1 MSIANNEIQIQWSG
15 ANSVSVSAA
24 GNQTS
29 DVFNFSGTAIDAM
42 ITLKADNAGTPASG
56 DTVELHLLATCGDPD
71 GAGSD
76 EFPLNDNDGIL
87 LAVLDT
93 YANDPAIKT
102 VACPIAKGGKLFA
115 KNASSGRAITVSACV
130 NEKIVSSN

>member
-1 MSIANNEIQIQWSG
+1 MALANNEIEVQWSG
-15 ANSVSVSAA
+15 ANNVSISAG

-29 DVFNFSGTAIDAM
+29 DAFTFSQTAIDAM

-56 DTVELHLLATCGDPD
+56 DTVEFYLLATCGDPD
-71 GAGSD
+71 GSGSD
-76 EFPLNDNDGIL
+76 EFPSNNNDGIL

-93 YANDPAIKT
+93 YANDPMVRT
-102 VACPIAKGGKLFA
+102 VACPVAKGGKLFA
-115 KNASSGRAITVSACV
+115 RNASSGRAITASACV